1 MYKIDYKNIKMNY
14 GFYSIFLCIGL
25 IFSVVFSIFMFS
37 PNIKKMSLDGEV
49 KASKIDLNANGNTY
63 SPSYYYIV
71 DGVNYVCD
79 IPYSTN
85 VNVEDMKNLDK
96 IYYNTNNP
104 SECAIEYDVKINWF
118 EIFACIFLSMFT
130 FIGIFGIVKTRKKI
144 NNMKYLC
151 KFGILI
157 KDLEYELV
165 PSNIKV
171 NNKIIYSIQ
180 VDYKKP
186 DGTIIKL
193 KSYPKY
199 DMNVDDDGRVDLL
212 IDPNN
217 LDLYYIDFKIE
228 QGYNNE
234 Y

>member
-1 MYKIDYKNIKMNY
+1 
-14 GFYSIFLCIGL
+14 
-25 IFSVVFSIFMFS
+25 
-37 PNIKKMSLDGEV
+37 
-49 KASKIDLNANGNTY
+49 
-63 SPSYYYIV
+63 
-71 DGVNYVCD
+71 
-79 IPYSTN
+79 
-85 VNVEDMKNLDK
+85 
-96 IYYNTNNP
+96 
-104 SECAIEYDVKINWF
+104 
-118 EIFACIFLSMFT
+118 MFT

-165 PSNIKV
+165 PSGIEI
-171 NNKIIYSIQ
+171 NNKVIYSIQ

-186 DGTIIKL
+186 DGTIIKV
-193 KSYPKY
+193 KSSPKY
-199 DMNVDDDGRVDLL
+199 DMNIDDDGRVDLL